1 MSKLLSYM
9 LILTAVLTKTFNIEI
24 KITKSGAV
32 IKKANNELLSSGTS
46 CSGLIVLDL
55 VPLSEFTSFALVA

>member
-1 MSKLLSYM
+1 MSELLSYM

-32 IKKANNELLSSGTS
+32 IKKANDVTTSSSPPGPVALASLS
-46 CSGLIVLDL
+46 L
-55 VPLSEFTSFALVA
+55 TSFPSASLPC